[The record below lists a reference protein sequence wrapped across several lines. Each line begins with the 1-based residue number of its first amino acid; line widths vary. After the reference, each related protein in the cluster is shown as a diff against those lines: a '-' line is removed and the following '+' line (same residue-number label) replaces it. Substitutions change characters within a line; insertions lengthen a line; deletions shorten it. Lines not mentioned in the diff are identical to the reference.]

1 MLEYIYQATGLLLL
15 AFAYQTFLDKQNPK
29 RIGTGLFWLIYGITF
44 LLGSVLEH
52 WLTGI
57 LVLLLTALAAGG
69 FMGIGHYNTTTDSQK
84 QHCAAALKNKLFI
97 PAALVPLGT
106 VAISQFTSL
115 GALGGLGISS
125 IASIIIALL
134 ITKSKTSHALT
145 EGRRL
150 IDSIGWAAILSQ
162 FLAALGFLFNQA
174 GVGDT
179 VAQIV
184 KIMIPEDTLI
194 LNVIAYCVGMM
205 LFTVIMGNA
214 FAAFAV
220 ITTGIGIPLLV
231 VDFNGDPAIIGV
243 LGMLS
248 GYCGTLMTPMAANF
262 NIVPAVLLE
271 LKNKHQIIL
280 VQLLPGTLILLFN
293 IIMMYSFAFKR

>member
-1 MLEYIYQATGLLLL
+1 MLEYIYQTTGLLLL
-15 AFAYQTFLDKQNPK
+15 AFSLQSFLDKDNPK
-29 RIGTGLFWLIYGITF
+29 RIGSGLFWMIYGITF
-44 LLGSVLEH
+44 IFGAMIPNWVTGVMVLA
-52 WLTGI
+52 
-57 LVLLLTALAAGG
+57 LTALAAGG
-69 FMGIGHYNTTTDSQK
+69 FMGVGNYGTTSEEERHKTASV
-84 QHCAAALKNKLFI
+84 LKNKLFI
-97 PAALVPLGT
+97 PAAIVPVGT

-115 GALGGLGISS
+115 GALVGLGLSS
-125 IASIIIALL
+125 IASIVVALL
-134 ITKSKTSHALT
+134 LTKSKPMHSLS

-184 KIMIPEDTLI
+184 KMMIPENML
-194 LNVIAYCVGMM
+194 LVNVIAYCVGMM
-205 LFTVIMGNA
+205 IFTVVMGNA

-231 VDFNGDPAIIGV
+231 MEYGGNAAIIGV
-243 LGMLS
+243 VGMLS

-262 NIVPAVLLE
+262 NVVPAALLE
-271 LKNKHQIIL
+271 LKNKHHVILMQVAPAMIIL
-280 VQLLPGTLILLFN
+280 AFN
-293 IIMMYSFAFKR
+293 IFIMYSFAF

>member
-1 MLEYIYQATGLLLL
+1 MLEYIYQTTGLLLL
-15 AFAYQTFLDKQNPK
+15 AFSFQTFLDKENPK
-29 RIGTGLFWLIYGITF
+29 RLGTGLFWLIYGVTF
-44 LLGSVLEH
+44 IFGAMIPNWVTGLMVLA
-52 WLTGI
+52 
-57 LVLLLTALAAGG
+57 LTALAAGG
-69 FMGIGHYNTTTDSQK
+69 FMGVGNYGTTKDEERQK
-84 QHCAAALKNKLFI
+84 TASVLKNKLFI
-97 PAALVPLGT
+97 PAAIVPVGT

-115 GALGGLGISS
+115 GALVGLGLAS
-125 IASIIIALL
+125 IASIIVALM
-134 ITKSKTSHALT
+134 ITKSKPMHSLS

-162 FLAALGFLFNQA
+162 FLAALGYLFNQA

-184 KIMIPEDTLI
+184 KMMIPENMLLI
-194 LNVIAYCVGMM
+194 NVIAYCAGMM
-205 LFTVIMGNA
+205 IFTVVMGNA

-231 VDFNGDPAIIGV
+231 LEFGGNAAIIGV

-262 NIVPAVLLE
+262 NVVPAALLE
-271 LKNKHQIIL
+271 LKNKHHVIMMQVIPGLIIL
-280 VQLLPGTLILLFN
+280 AFN
-293 IIMMYSFAFKR
+293 IFVMYSFAF

>member
-1 MLEYIYQATGLLLL
+1 MLEYIYQTTGLLLL
-15 AFAYQTFLDKQNPK
+15 AFSLQSFLDKQNPK
-29 RIGTGLFWLIYGITF
+29 RIGSGLFWLIYGITF
-44 LLGSVLEH
+44 IFGAMIPHWVTGVMVLM
-52 WLTGI
+52 
-57 LVLLLTALAAGG
+57 LTALAAGG
-69 FMGIGHYNTTTDSQK
+69 FMGIGNYGTTSDEERTETASV
-84 QHCAAALKNKLFI
+84 LKNKLFV
-97 PAALVPLGT
+97 PAVIVPVGT

-115 GALGGLGISS
+115 GALVGLGVSS
-125 IASIIIALL
+125 IAAIFVALM
-134 ITKSKTSHALT
+134 ITKSRPMHSLN

-184 KIMIPEDTLI
+184 KMMIPENMVLV
-194 LNVIAYCVGMM
+194 NVIAYCAGMM
-205 LFTVIMGNA
+205 IFTVVMGNA

-220 ITTGIGIPLLV
+220 ITTGIGIPLLIV
-231 VDFNGDPAIIGV
+231 EHGGNAAIIGV

-262 NIVPAVLLE
+262 NVVPAALLE
-271 LKNKHQIIL
+271 LKNKHHVIL
-280 VQLLPGTLILLFN
+280 MQVMPGMVVLMFN
-293 IIMMYSFAFKR
+293 IFVMYTFAF

>member
-1 MLEYIYQATGLLLL
+1 MLEYIYQTTGLLLL
-15 AFAYQTFLDKQNPK
+15 AFSLQTFSDKDNPK
-29 RIGTGLFWLIYGITF
+29 RVGTGLFWLIYGVTF
-44 LLGSVLEH
+44 IFGAMIPNWVTGLMVLA
-52 WLTGI
+52 
-57 LVLLLTALAAGG
+57 LTALAAGE
-69 FMGIGHYNTTTDSQK
+69 FMGVGNYKTTNEEERQK
-84 QHCAAALKNKLFI
+84 TASVLKNKLFI
-97 PAALVPLGT
+97 PAAIVPVGT

-115 GALGGLGISS
+115 GALVGLGIAS
-125 IASIIIALL
+125 IASIIVALVM
-134 ITKSKTSHALT
+134 TKSQPIHSLN

-162 FLAALGFLFNQA
+162 FLAALGYLFNQA

-184 KIMIPEDTLI
+184 KMMIPENML
-194 LNVIAYCVGMM
+194 LVNVIAYCAGMM
-205 LFTVIMGNA
+205 IFTVVMGNA

-231 VDFNGDPAIIGV
+231 LENGGNAAIIGV

-262 NIVPAVLLE
+262 NIVPAALLE
-271 LKNKHQIIL
+271 LKNKHHVILMQVIPGLIIL
-280 VQLLPGTLILLFN
+280 AFN
-293 IIMMYSFAFKR
+293 IFVM

>member
-1 MLEYIYQATGLLLL
+1 MLEYIYQTTGLLLL
-15 AFAYQTFLDKQNPK
+15 AFSLQTFLDKDNPK

-44 LLGSVLEH
+44 IFGAMIPNWVTGLMVLA
-52 WLTGI
+52 
-57 LVLLLTALAAGG
+57 LTALAAGG
-69 FMGIGHYNTTTDSQK
+69 FMGTGNYRTTSEQERQK
-84 QHCAAALKNKLFI
+84 TASVLKNKLFI
-97 PAALVPLGT
+97 PAAIVPVGT

-115 GALGGLGISS
+115 GALVGLGIASV
-125 IASIIIALL
+125 ASIIVALA
-134 ITKSKTSHALT
+134 ITKSQPMHSLN

-162 FLAALGFLFNQA
+162 FLAALGYLFNQA

-184 KIMIPEDTLI
+184 KMMIPENML
-194 LNVIAYCVGMM
+194 LVNVIAYCAGMM
-205 LFTVIMGNA
+205 IFTVVMGNA

-231 VDFNGDPAIIGV
+231 MENGGNAAIIGV
-243 LGMLS
+243 IGMLS

-262 NIVPAVLLE
+262 NIVPAALLE
-271 LKNKHQIIL
+271 LKNKHHVIMMQVIPGLIIL
-280 VQLLPGTLILLFN
+280 AFN
-293 IIMMYSFAFKR
+293 IFVMYSFAF